1 MDFLIAPAVALMN
14 RLSYPAKFTL
24 LFLIVLIPMLAMGS
38 VLVKQF
44 AGEADYLEGERLGLD
59 YIKLL
64 RLPIEHIQQHRG
76 MTNAYRNGAEQFKER
91 ILGKRQQIDADF
103 AELARLD
110 QTATVRLK
118 TSERLAKLRQQWA
131 TVQANAMDQELSGVI
146 AAHNGLIG
154 DGLDL
159 ITHVANTS
167 GIILDPKLDSFHL
180 GFTLTADLPRLIEFM
195 GQARAMASGA
205 AAKGQLS
212 PETKNKLLLLMANI
226 DTYAQKLDSGLKV
239 AAAENP
245 AVGVSLQAPIQNHNQ
260 ALQAMQDLI
269 RRQLLESETIGIDS
283 DSVFQIAT
291 DAITQSYQL
300 YNGLIQELG
309 SLFAARAD
317 AANRSL
323 QLTVAGLAG
332 VLLAVVLLLA
342 GLTRSV
348 NRNIALINSATQR
361 IAKNDLT
368 VRLHID
374 SEDEMHEIGK
384 NFNVM
389 VETSSALLRQI
400 MYTSNELHVSSEQV
414 YTVASQSAAHIDRQ
428 RQETTSVATAVTEMS
443 ATIHDVAAT
452 TSNAAQAASSA
463 NEQAKNGKNVVQN
476 TTQAIGQ
483 LARDVEA
490 AANVIRSLEKSSESI
505 GALLDVIKSIAEQT
519 NLLALNAAIEA
530 ARAGEHGRGFAVVAD
545 EVRSLA
551 SRTQEST
558 ATIENMIAQLQNG
571 AREAVRV
578 MQQSCNQAQVGVE
591 RSQDAM
597 QMLESISRSVATID
611 AMNLQIASAAE
622 QQSAVTEEI
631 NRNIIHITSLSEQTA
646 AGAEQTTQA
655 ASHLNR
661 LAENLN
667 GLINQFKIGA

>member
-1 MDFLIAPAVALMN
+1 MN
-14 RLSYPAKFTL
+14 RLSYPAKFFL
-24 LFLIVLIPMLAMGS
+24 LFVIVLIPMLGMGTI
-38 VLVKQF
+38 LVKQF
-44 AGEADYLEGERLGLD
+44 VGEVNYLEGERLGLD

-91 ILGKRQQIDADF
+91 IIGKRQEIDTDF

-110 QTATVRLK
+110 QTATILLK
-118 TSERLAKLRQQWA
+118 TAEPLARLRQQW
-131 TVQANAMDQELSGVI
+131 TSVQSNAMEQELGAVI
-146 AAHNGLIG
+146 AAHNALIA

-159 ITHVANTS
+159 ITHIANTS
-167 GIILDPKLDSFHL
+167 GIVLDPKLDSFHL
-180 GFTLTADLPRLIEFM
+180 GFALTVDLPQLIEFM
-195 GQARAMASGA
+195 GQTRALASGA

-226 DTYAQKLDSGLKV
+226 DTYARKLDRGLRV

-245 AVGVSLQAPIQNHNQ
+245 EVGSKLQVAIQNHSQ

-269 RRQLLESETIGIDS
+269 RRELLESDTVRVGS
-283 DSVFQIAT
+283 DSVFQMST
-291 DAITQSYQL
+291 DAITQSYRL
-300 YNGLIQELG
+300 YNGLIQELSG
-309 SLFAARAD
+309 LFAARAD
-317 AANRSL
+317 AANQSL

-332 VLLAVVLLLA
+332 ILIAVVLLLA

-348 NRNIALINSATQR
+348 NRNITLINSATQR
-361 IAKNDLT
+361 IARNDLT
-368 VRLHID
+368 VRLHIE
-374 SEDEMHEIGK
+374 SEDEMREIGK
-384 NFNVM
+384 NFNAM

-400 MYTSNELHVSSEQV
+400 MHTSSELHVSSEQV
-414 YTVASQSAAHIDRQ
+414 YNVASQSAAHIDRQ
-428 RQETTSVATAVTEMS
+428 RQETASVATAVTEMS

-463 NEQAKNGKNVVQN
+463 NEQAKNGKNVVQS
-476 TTQAIGQ
+476 TTQAISQ

-490 AANVIRSLEKSSESI
+490 AANVIRNLEKSSESI

-558 ATIENMIAQLQNG
+558 ATIENMIAQLQSG
-571 AREAVRV
+571 TREAVRV
-578 MQQSCNQAQVGVE
+578 MQQSCSQAQIGVE

-597 QMLESISRSVATID
+597 AMLESIGRSVATID

-646 AGAEQTTQA
+646 TGAEQTTQA

>member
-1 MDFLIAPAVALMN
+1 MDFLIAPAVTLMN

-38 VLVKQF
+38 ILVKQF
-44 AGEADYLEGERLGLD
+44 VGEAEYLQGERLGLD

-76 MTNAYRNGAEQFKER
+76 MTNAYRNGAGQFKER
-91 ILGKRQQIDADF
+91 IVGKRQEINADF
-103 AELARLD
+103 TELARLD
-110 QTATVRLK
+110 QTATSLLK
-118 TSERLAKLRQQWA
+118 TAERLDKLKQQWE
-131 TVQANAMDQELSGVI
+131 TVQTNAMDQELSAVI
-146 AAHNGLIG
+146 GAHNNLIA

-159 ITHVANTS
+159 ITHIANTS

-180 GFTLTADLPRLIEFM
+180 GFALTADLPQLIEFM
-195 GQARAMASGA
+195 GQTRALASGV

-212 PETKNKLLLLMANI
+212 PEAKNKLLLSMANI
-226 DTYAQKLDSGLKV
+226 GTYAHKLDSGLRV

-245 AVGVSLQAPIQNHNQ
+245 AVGAKLQSLIQNHIQ
-260 ALQAMQDLI
+260 ALTAMQDLI
-269 RRQLLESETIGIDS
+269 RRELLESETVNVGS
-283 DSVFQIAT
+283 DSVFQTAT
-291 DAITQSYQL
+291 EAITQSYRL
-300 YNGLIQELG
+300 YDGLIHEL
-309 SLFAARAD
+309 SALFAARAD
-317 AANRSL
+317 AANQSL
-323 QLTVAGLAG
+323 QFTVAGVAG
-332 VLLAVVLLLA
+332 VLFVVVLLLA

-368 VRLHID
+368 VRLAID
-374 SEDEMHEIGK
+374 SADEMREIGK
-384 NFNVM
+384 NFNAM
-389 VETSSALLRQI
+389 VETSSALLREI
-400 MYTSNELHVSSEQV
+400 MLTSTDLRVSSEQV
-414 YTVASQSAAHIDRQ
+414 YSVANQSAAHIDRQ
-428 RQETTSVATAVTEMS
+428 RQETASVATAVTEMS
-443 ATIHDVAAT
+443 ATIHEVAST
-452 TSNAAQAASSA
+452 TNNAAQAASSA
-463 NEQAKNGKNVVQN
+463 NEQAKNGKNVVQG
-476 TTQAIGQ
+476 TTQAISQ

-490 AANVIRSLEKSSESI
+490 AANVIRNLEKSSESI

-558 ATIENMIAQLQNG
+558 ATIENMIAQLQSG
-571 AREAVRV
+571 TREAVRV
-578 MQQSCNQAQVGVE
+578 MQQSCNQAQIGVE

-611 AMNLQIASAAE
+611 AMNLQIASASE

-646 AGAEQTTQA
+646 TGAEQTTQA